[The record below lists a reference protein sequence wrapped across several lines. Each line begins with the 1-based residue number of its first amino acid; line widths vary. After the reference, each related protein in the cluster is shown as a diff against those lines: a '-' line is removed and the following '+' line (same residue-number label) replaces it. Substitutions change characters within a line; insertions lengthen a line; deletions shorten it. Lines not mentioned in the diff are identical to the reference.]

1 MTPTQ
6 IARRADALY
15 SDGSTGITRRVL
27 CDMVARREAEIE
39 DLRSLC
45 VMMHDALNLFCE
57 AQDVHG
63 ENCPLWERKTDECAL
78 RAIERCM
85 VALGM
90 EVPDA

>member
-15 SDGSTGITRRVL
+15 CGTTKREMSY
-27 CDMVARREAEIE
+27 MVAYRESDIE

-45 VMMHDALNLFCE
+45 VMMHDALNVFCD
-57 AQDVHG
+57 AQDAHG

-78 RAIERCM
+78 RALERCM